1 MANQMNSDIIKKL
14 KSLTESDI
22 DEIIKKLEA
31 ASGIKSNGGNT
42 NLFKEK
48 LDSISGSEIS
58 RLMKNADKQSM
69 SDMLDNIKLSG
80 GKKDG
85 K

>member
-31 ASGIKSNGGNT
+31 ASGIKSNGGNA